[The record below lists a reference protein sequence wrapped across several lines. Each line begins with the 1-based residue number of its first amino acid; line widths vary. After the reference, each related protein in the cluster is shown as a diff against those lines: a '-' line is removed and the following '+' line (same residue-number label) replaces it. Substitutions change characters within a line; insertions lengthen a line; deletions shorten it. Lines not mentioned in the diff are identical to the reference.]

1 MKDIYKILIISLLAV
16 FAYSCKSN
24 RAKEIYR
31 YPHASIESVLNS
43 TDRFETA
50 TLPDWFFMS
59 EYDKKKKE
67 VKSYGDVR
75 NYRFAFYNDSL
86 FAIYYA
92 GASPENRIPS
102 DLIINTG
109 KYKFSD
115 DSIIDVYFRNTECTP
130 EIRLFHD
137 ETNKDSIVLHLK
149 TDEGKQLP
157 VIKVI
162 RWSLSLND
170 SIIMPERALYPN
182 LGLWSFI
189 AQNSTWSDSEKIGR
203 HYPSEINIRYD
214 YFNKPSDFCFK
225 INLNDVQKNYL
236 NVVDLRES
244 PETESINDITIY
256 YSDAEVEHR
265 MYPEHFQ
272 LKKKGNH
279 LILLKKDGSES
290 DISLKILDNTV
301 VH

>member
-1 MKDIYKILIISLLAV
+1 MKNIYKILIISLLPF
-16 FAYSCKSN
+16 FAYSCKSKQ
-24 RAKEIYR
+24 AKEIYR
-31 YPHASIESVLNS
+31 YPHASLESVLNS
-43 TDRFETA
+43 TDRFET
-50 TLPDWFFMS
+50 TILPDWVSKS
-59 EYDKKKKE
+59 EYDKKNK
-67 VKSYGDVR
+67 VVTSYIDVR

-86 FAIYYA
+86 FAVYYA
-92 GASPENRIPS
+92 GASPEKRIPS

-109 KYKFSD
+109 KYKISQ
-115 DSIIDVYFRNTECTP
+115 DSIVDVYFKNTECTP
-130 EIRLFHD
+130 EIRLSHD
-137 ETNKDSIVLHLK
+137 ETNKDSIALHLK
-149 TDEGKQLP
+149 TDVGKQLP

-214 YFNKPSDFCFK
+214 YLNKPSDFCYK
-225 INLNDVQKNYL
+225 INLKDVQKNYL
-236 NVVDLRES
+236 DVVDLRES

-272 LKKKGNH
+272 LKKKGNN
-279 LILLKKDGSES
+279 LILLNKDGSES